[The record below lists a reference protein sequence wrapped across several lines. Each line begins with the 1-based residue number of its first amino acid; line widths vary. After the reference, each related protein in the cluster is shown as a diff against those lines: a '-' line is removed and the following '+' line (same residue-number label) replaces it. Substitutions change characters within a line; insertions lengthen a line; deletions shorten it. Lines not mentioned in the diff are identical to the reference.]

1 MIDFKRA
8 TSKDHF
14 EVIAKLAH
22 DIWHEHYTPIIGKDQ
37 VNYMVAKFQTSE
49 AMQQQAEEGY
59 EYYVL
64 NHQNN
69 DVGYLAIEKRDDDLF
84 LSKIYL
90 LKTCRGKG
98 FGKVAFNFIEKR
110 ACDLNCKSISLTV
123 NIKLCLKYFSCY
135 QPKSRRSVLFWCHQR
150 SLLVT
155 NLTDKSSC
163 LLLSKI

>member
-37 VNYMVAKFQTSE
+37 VNYMVTKFQTSE
-49 AMQQQAEEGY
+49 AMEQQAEEGY

-64 NHQNN
+64 DHQNN
-69 DVGYLAIEKRDDDLF
+69 DVGYLAIEKRSDDLF

-123 NIKLCLKYFSCY
+123 NKNNINTIKAYEKIGFINTEAIVMDIGNGFVMDDYRMV
-135 QPKSRRSVLFWCHQR
+135 KSLA
-150 SLLVT
+150 
-155 NLTDKSSC
+155 
-163 LLLSKI
+163 

>member
-49 AMQQQAEEGY
+49 AIQKQAEDGY
-59 EYYVL
+59 EYYVIEY
-64 NHQNN
+64 QNS
-69 DVGYLAIEKRDDDLF
+69 DVGYLAIEKRNDDLF

-98 FGKVAFNFIEKR
+98 LGKEAFNFIEKR
-110 ACDLNCKSISLTV
+110 ASNLNCKSISLTV
-123 NIKLCLKYFSCY
+123 NKNNTLAIKAYE
-135 QPKSRRSVLFWCHQR
+135 
-150 SLLVT
+150 
-155 NLTDKSSC
+155 
-163 LLLSKI
+163 KIGFINTEAIVMDIGNGFVMDDYRMVKNFA

>member
-123 NIKLCLKYFSCY
+123 NKNNINTIKAYEKIGFINTEAIVMDIGNGFVMDDYRMV
-135 QPKSRRSVLFWCHQR
+135 KSFA
-150 SLLVT
+150 
-155 NLTDKSSC
+155 
-163 LLLSKI
+163 

>member
-123 NIKLCLKYFSCY
+123 NKNNINTIKAYEKIGFINTEAIVMDIGNGFVMDDYRMV
-135 QPKSRRSVLFWCHQR
+135 KSLA
-150 SLLVT
+150 
-155 NLTDKSSC
+155 
-163 LLLSKI
+163 